1 MDPILQLRQALAH
14 LSEIPDPE
22 WAAFSEK
29 LLFSNYK
36 KGEFLC
42 REGQTENYIFY
53 LLKGATRNYFTKDG
67 KEYTVDFHFEG
78 DMLTAYYSFLTRR
91 PSLIALEV
99 IEDVEAILIPR
110 EHLLSFYEQNRSGE
124 KIGRLMAEMQYIRR
138 LDREMELL
146 ADTAEERYAKLIKRN
161 PQLVQ
166 SISVKHLSSYL
177 GIQPES
183 LSRIRKQFG
192 KN

>member
-1 MDPILQLRQALAH
+1 MEATQQLRRALAQF
-14 LSEIPDPE
+14 SEIPDPA
-22 WAAFSEK
+22 WAGFSEK
-29 LLFSNYK
+29 LLFSSYK

-42 REGQTENYIFY
+42 REGQTEHFIFF
-53 LLKGATRNYFTKDG
+53 LLKGATRNYFSKDG

-91 PSLIALEV
+91 PSPIALEV
-99 IEDVEAILIPR
+99 MEDVDAILIPR
-110 EHLLSFYEQNRSGE
+110 EHLLSFYEQHKTGE
-124 KIGRLMAEMQYIRR
+124 KIGRLIAEMQYIRR

-146 ADTAEERYAKLIKRN
+146 ADSAEERYARLIQRN
-161 PQLVQ
+161 PRLVQ

-192 KN
+192 KS